1 LKIDNALMNIT
12 NVVAG
17 VITKENLFFIAQRN
31 RKKYLGLKW
40 EFPGGKVDENETN
53 EEALK
58 RELKEELNI
67 SIFVDKKISEEK
79 YKDETINIILHYY
92 FCKIID
98 GTINLNE
105 HEDSKWVSKDDFNKY
120 DMIEGDKNIIHF
132 LRESK

>member
-1 LKIDNALMNIT
+1 MNIT

-40 EFPGGKVDENETN
+40 EFPGGKVDKNETN

-105 HEDSKWVSKDDFNKY
+105 HENSKWVSKDDFNQY

-132 LRESK
+132 L